1 MEVSS
6 PVWSSQLQTYTFLI
20 NTATSVS
27 NNSVFSYLTNSTLQ
41 PPLPDDVT
49 LTGRSLMNE
58 FIAKTK
64 RFFTTP
70 LAIESVLKRLRHEL
84 YPGQYP
90 PSEGN
95 FNYRVTPM
103 SLKVQR
109 DSFTLVW
116 TVLEWIPDE
125 TIPAGF
131 IGTMTPRA
139 QSPEQEIRQIQ
150 IQETLPTYGGG
161 STEVNLET
169 MNEIPLSDLPPL
181 SFEMDTE
188 IPTRRETEKQRIR
201 EARLKVALAKLKA
214 ERMTQKFYTKYGET
228 LEDDSDSELSLDSDE
243 TEDYAH

>member
-6 PVWSSQLQTYTFLI
+6 PIWSSQTQTYTFTI
-20 NTATSVS
+20 NTTTSVT
-27 NNSVFSYLTNSTLQ
+27 NTTVFNYLTNSTVQ
-41 PPLPDDVT
+41 PPLPDDLT
-49 LTGRSLMNE
+49 PTGRSILTE
-58 FIAKTK
+58 FIGKTK
-64 RFFTTP
+64 RYFTTP
-70 LAIESVLKRLRHEL
+70 LVIESVMKRLRHEL

-90 PSEGN
+90 PTEGN
-95 FNYRVTPM
+95 FNYRLSPR

-116 TVLEWIPDE
+116 VVIDWIPDE
-125 TIPAGF
+125 TIPEGF

-150 IQETLPTYGGG
+150 IQETLPTYGGT
-161 STEVNLET
+161 SEMNLEQI
-169 MNEIPLSDLPPL
+169 NDLPLSDLPPL

-188 IPTRRETEKQRIR
+188 LPTRRETEKQRIR

-214 ERMTQKFYTKYGET
+214 QRMVQKFYTKYGET

>member
-116 TVLEWIPDE
+116 TD
-125 TIPAGF
+125 
-131 IGTMTPRA
+131 R
-139 QSPEQEIRQIQ
+139 
-150 IQETLPTYGGG
+150 
-161 STEVNLET
+161 
-169 MNEIPLSDLPPL
+169 
-181 SFEMDTE
+181 SFLW
-188 IPTRRETEKQRIR
+188 
-201 EARLKVALAKLKA
+201 RLK
-214 ERMTQKFYTKYGET
+214 
-228 LEDDSDSELSLDSDE
+228 
-243 TEDYAH
+243 